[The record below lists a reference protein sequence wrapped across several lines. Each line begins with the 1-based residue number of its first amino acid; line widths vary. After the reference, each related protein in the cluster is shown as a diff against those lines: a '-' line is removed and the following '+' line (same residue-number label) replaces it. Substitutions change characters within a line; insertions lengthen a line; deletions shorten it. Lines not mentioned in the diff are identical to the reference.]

1 MDCALCD
8 LENLPV
14 TNTGICP
21 DCWNSLNT
29 EDVEGKIEIE
39 IKEEDGKKQVNIK
52 SCLLYTSDAA
62 DE

>member
-39 IKEEDGKKQVNIK
+39 IKEEDGIRDPLWSRGLGDVYKRQI
-52 SCLLYTSDAA
+52 
-62 DE
+62 

>member
-1 MDCALCD
+1 MDCALCE

-29 EDVEGKIEIE
+29 EDIEGKIEIE
-39 IKEEDGKKQVNIK
+39 IKEEDCKKQVKIK
-52 SCLLYTSDAA
+52 R
-62 DE
+62 EK

>member
-8 LENLPV
+8 LEHLPV

-21 DCWNSLNT
+21 DCWNGLNT

-39 IKEEDGKKQVNIK
+39 IKEEDGKKQVKIK
-52 SCLLYTSDAA
+52 R
-62 DE
+62 EK

>member
-1 MDCALCD
+1 MHCALCD

-29 EDVEGKIEIE
+29 EDVKEQIE
-39 IKEEDGKKQVNIK
+39 IKEEVGKK
-52 SCLLYTSDAA
+52 TSQNKKRKIIFF
-62 DE
+62 ENH